1 MERTIP
7 PPRRGLDPRIVTLS
21 KEHLTREEQLLAD
34 LLHSLR
40 QVREAFF
47 QHNLAILPLLH
58 GQQELLLHA
67 ARALAQERDHFRAL
81 LAEALGIPV
90 QEATLRAIAES
101 LDEPERDELLMRRAR
116 LTQQVREAQQLSE
129 QNAALLGYS
138 RGFLTCLFASVTGMS
153 PSERY
158 GPLGQRRGMMV
169 GPFLEARG

>member
-1 MERTIP
+1 MERTTP
-7 PPRRGLDPRIVTLS
+7 PPRRGLDPHIVTLCT
-21 KEHLTREEQLLAD
+21 EHLTREETLLAD

-40 QVREAFF
+40 QVRDAFF

-58 GQQELLLHA
+58 GQQELLLHTA
-67 ARALAQERDHFRAL
+67 KAVMQERDRFRTML
-81 LAEALGIPV
+81 GDALGVPV
-90 QEATLRAIAES
+90 PEATLRAVAES
-101 LDEPERDELLMRRAR
+101 LDEPERDELLRRRAR

-169 GPFLEARG
+169 GP